1 MWATDDTNAQL
12 YYDPAPTVGPA
23 VPSVIATVARVD
35 QFLSNTGS
43 FSGSFT
49 GGFTGSLLGTGSW
62 AVNAL
67 TASNLG
73 GYDSTDYARKSA
85 QNTFTANQTV
95 KGQLVVQDLSNTTQT
110 ITAFSAPTESIEIPA
125 SSTTQVIDTSTI
137 VADISQ
143 YNLAIFDYVITPRDS
158 NELGLRVGQLKVG
171 MYYDETG
178 LTYYTTHTDTSL
190 SDIGTYCK
198 DLEFTNFTWE
208 GTTLLISLQ
217 NNQTNPVNIY
227 TRYKLTLI

>member
-1 MWATDDTNAQL
+1 MSYNSAYDLLGKKVSDTYPNLLQSGSDGVFYDGRGNSVTINATIPDIYVKYSQ
-12 YYDPAPTVGPA
+12 
-23 VPSVIATVARVD
+23 
-35 QFLSNTGS
+35 TGS
-43 FSGSFT
+43 FAI
-49 GGFTGSLLGTGSW
+49 TGS
-62 AVNAL
+62 
-67 TASNLG
+67 
-73 GYDSTDYARKSA
+73 
-85 QNTFTANQTV
+85 NTFTANQTV
-95 KGQLVVQDLSNTTQT
+95 KGQLVVQDLSNTSQT

-125 SSTTQVIDTSTI
+125 SSTTQVIDTSTT

-217 NNQTNPVNIY
+217 NNQTNLVNIY